1 MAARDNPFHP
11 EVQLPVAASHPCG
24 RETEMQL
31 GRPGELGGREPLPR
45 LLANKQPA
53 SPSDGQKG
61 LAEMELER
69 GALLEHSTSRLHHRA
84 PGWKTRV

>member
-1 MAARDNPFHP
+1 MAARDQPFQM
-11 EVQLPVAASHPCG
+11 EVRLPVPDSYPCG
-24 RETEMQL
+24 REKGMQL
-31 GRPGELGGREPLPR
+31 GRPNGEEGRDPLPR
-45 LLANKQPA
+45 LPANKQPA